1 MSIDRSSESQTR
13 TLRTPLLLLALVG
26 LGLAARHLLYW
37 DLTEAATPLLLAL
50 ALSLIA
56 LSDRVGP
63 R

>member
-1 MSIDRSSESQTR
+1 MSIDRSSESQSR

-26 LGLAARHLLYW
+26 LGLGARQLHYG
-37 DLTEAATPLLLAL
+37 DLTQAASPLLLAL